1 MVLSYFRS
9 SDTLS
14 CYILIKIFTLS
25 NTIYFFQI
33 RVNAV
38 NPTVVL
44 TAMGK
49 VGWSKPERRD
59 PMIAKIPL
67 GRFCEVDDVVGPILY
82 YLSPLSNMV
91 NGTMHPIDGGF
102 LAC

>member
-1 MVLSYFRS
+1 M
-9 SDTLS
+9 
-14 CYILIKIFTLS
+14 
-25 NTIYFFQI
+25 
-33 RVNAV
+33 

-59 PMIAKIPL
+59 PMLAKIPL

-82 YLSPLSNMV
+82 YLSPLSAMV
-91 NGTMHPIDGGF
+91 NGTVHPVDGGF
-102 LAC
+102 LAQ